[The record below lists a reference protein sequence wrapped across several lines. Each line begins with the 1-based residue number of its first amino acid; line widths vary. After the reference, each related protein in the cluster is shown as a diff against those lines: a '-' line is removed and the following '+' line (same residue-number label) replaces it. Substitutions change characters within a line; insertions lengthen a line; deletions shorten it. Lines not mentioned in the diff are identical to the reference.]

1 MPVPEALRER
11 IRAVLAAGPQLRL
24 AVLFGSQASGTGR
37 EGSDVDIGIVP
48 VDSNLTL
55 RDELLLASSLS
66 AITGTEV
73 DVVRLDGAASLL
85 AAEVAR
91 VGACLFEETPGVFAA
106 FRANAISQ
114 WIDFD
119 DTIAPHRVRFLRR
132 LSGGAA

>member
-73 DVVRLDGAASLL
+73 DVVRLDGAAGG
-85 AAEVAR
+85 R
-91 VGACLFEETPGVFAA
+91 GRT
-106 FRANAISQ
+106 
-114 WIDFD
+114 
-119 DTIAPHRVRFLRR
+119 RR
-132 LSGGAA
+132 SVLV